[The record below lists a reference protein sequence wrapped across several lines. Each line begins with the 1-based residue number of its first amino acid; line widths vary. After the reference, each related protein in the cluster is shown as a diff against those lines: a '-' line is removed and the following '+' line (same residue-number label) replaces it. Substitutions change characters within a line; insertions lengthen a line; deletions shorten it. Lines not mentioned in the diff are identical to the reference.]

1 MVILD
6 LDEEQ
11 RILDFAKKAA
21 RNFRDTKNVTYTSSE
36 IAEGC
41 LFAVKWGCAD
51 TSVLVF
57 KLDENFE
64 PRVFEDLIQD
74 V

>member
-1 MVILD
+1 MIVLD

-21 RNFRDTKNVTYTSSE
+21 VNFRDIKNVTYTLGE
-36 IAEGC
+36 VEPGC

-57 KLDENFE
+57 KLDESFE
-64 PRVFEDLIQD
+64 PRVFGDLIQD

>member
-1 MVILD
+1 MVVLD

-21 RNFRDTKNVTYTSSE
+21 VNFRDTKNVTYPLGGITK
-36 IAEGC
+36 GC
-41 LFAVKWGCAD
+41 LFAVMWGCAD

-57 KLDENFE
+57 KLDESFE
-64 PRVFEDLIQD
+64 PRVFRDLIKD

>member
-1 MVILD
+1 MIVLD

-21 RNFRDTKNVTYTSSE
+21 VNFRDTRNVTYTSGE

-41 LFAVKWGCAD
+41 LFAVMWGCAD

-57 KLDENFE
+57 KLDESFE
-64 PRVFEDLIQD
+64 PRVFGDLIQD